1 MKENIRTIRHT
12 YSWRAK
18 SEFDKEITEIW
29 VKEGAIPRAITTE
42 ENGKIEH
49 DFDNMELSKMYQV
62 ANPLEKMMLGCGFEW
77 GQRTNQLASIKR
89 SIVKKSFVLLT
100 EKETVTAHLGST
112 DALLTDIELAHKFLG
127 SNTEWLFPNSSNGEH
142 LSDQHFND
150 VLRDLM
156 KRAMVEPRGWVHW
169 TCLRKWL
176 QTVMETTCGF
186 TQGEI
191 DYYIGKATDK
201 SKETYKQR
209 KGKVALENFE
219 EKYQKLEAIFNDIRT
234 VKPAMNE
241 TQYFKAIQWIIEQLR
256 K

>member
-1 MKENIRTIRHT
+1 
-12 YSWRAK
+12 
-18 SEFDKEITEIW
+18 
-29 VKEGAIPRAITTE
+29 
-42 ENGKIEH
+42 
-49 DFDNMELSKMYQV
+49 
-62 ANPLEKMMLGCGFEW
+62 
-77 GQRTNQLASIKR
+77 
-89 SIVKKSFVLLT
+89 
-100 EKETVTAHLGST
+100 
-112 DALLTDIELAHKFLG
+112 
-127 SNTEWLFPNSSNGEH
+127 
-142 LSDQHFND
+142 
-150 VLRDLM
+150 
-156 KRAMVEPRGWVHW
+156 
-169 TCLRKWL
+169 
-176 QTVMETTCGF
+176 METTCGF